1 MKKDE
6 KDEIEF
12 WIAATLS
19 LFTTIAFVVWAF
31 IAAKDGGQR
40 WSRCFLC
47 GSFPSCIP
55 ANMVSFVH
63 DIRTINCFFEKLL
76 KILK

>member
-6 KDEIEF
+6 IKF

-31 IAAKDGGQR
+31 IAAKDGVDAFYAAVSLVASPLI
-40 WSRCFLC
+40 WL
-47 GSFPSCIP
+47 
-55 ANMVSFVH
+55 VSFMIFGRLIV
-63 DIRTINCFFEKLL
+63 FL
-76 KILK
+76 KNY

>member
-31 IAAKDGGQR
+31 IAAKDGVDAFYVAVSLVASPLI
-40 WSRCFLC
+40 WL
-47 GSFPSCIP
+47 
-55 ANMVSFVH
+55 VSFMIFGRLIV
-63 DIRTINCFFEKLL
+63 FL
-76 KILK
+76 KNDK